1 MFLAG
6 DFGLIRDVLTGLEV
20 RQEKI
25 DEIMVMLGEHSDTL
39 QGTEVTEVPAT
50 WFGGSPTGHHRL
62 GSNAAM
68 ARDEVR
74 KEFLAMAEG
83 LRAYREAVRDFARD
97 VTAADET
104 TTQSMANIERGVA
117 CTGASG
123 PDDGPAMA
131 CTAPGETSG
140 GQ

>member
-83 LRAYREAVRDFARD
+83 LRGIPREKTRRTTIGDGAETERPEDLVARKF
-97 VTAADET
+97 
-104 TTQSMANIERGVA
+104 VA
-117 CTGASG
+117 
-123 PDDGPAMA
+123 
-131 CTAPGETSG
+131 TAPNQRWVARAEG
-140 GQ
+140 GRVLAA